1 MPTISRLPIA
11 TLRRH
16 GRRPRLLV
24 GVATLSLV
32 VLLFSDGNRSVRAD
46 SWRDETFLAGL
57 RARRLFEL
65 AEAHCERRAADRSL
79 TTVER
84 GQLAVDWI
92 RCLAEHARH
101 APAAQREKLLERAH
115 EVASQFTAAFPD
127 HSLGFLVRT
136 QEAIAD
142 ATAGELAR
150 LEAEASPDPAVQR
163 AAARKRCRAASTR
176 LEQLDRQLAEF
187 LPQRF
192 RRGAIPDELA
202 VEQLASLQHQI
213 RLQAARAHRGLAL
226 AYDESSDDWLAALGR
241 GLQLLEPSLRQLTP
255 EMPLYAPL
263 TLEAATQLR
272 LLGRVDAA
280 RAMLAR
286 LAPEPPQ
293 PRPILTRS
301 LQWATL
307 AEQLRAAVGQRR
319 WSEAEQIAS
328 NQPKNSTD
336 TLAIDGSQS
345 LSEGDSAK
353 ADWDFARFE
362 TLIARW
368 RDAGMATT
376 ETGPARGDTGV
387 IDIGVLKQQ
396 ALTLLDQIE
405 AEHGPYWKHRGDL
418 LLVSVGAATGT
429 RDADLLGRS
438 ADSLLAQDRVDE
450 ALRTYEQAASLAAS
464 EQDREAA
471 FQWAYKAGLLQ
482 QRRQRFDDAAE
493 RLRLAA
499 VGHPDHPQAPL
510 AHLAALWN
518 LAQSLRQKP
527 PMATSS
533 SSVVGPP
540 MAERK
545 PSQAAE
551 NYGQWLDDHV
561 RRWPM
566 SPTSS
571 DAQLWRGAWLESR
584 GTWAEASAAYR
595 ALPETHA
602 AALEAYRG
610 VLRTETRRLIVAI
623 APTGGV
629 AQAPAASTNPAV
641 VGAEVEAWL
650 ARPLTEA
657 VSSRLTVDD
666 RQASAQLLFLSL
678 WTQAGREADARKA
691 LAAVAWPSDDQS
703 RTTIR
708 QWLVLARRQRAM
720 SDTVRRQALAP
731 LSLELLE
738 MAGKLLAVPQP
749 SGAAPATAPSK
760 ESATAITDE
769 LLAMVQA
776 ESLEDL
782 GKQSEAIALW
792 RQLASTSPSSGA
804 AQQSLAEALE
814 RSKKREDWQSAL
826 DQWRRIA
833 AKSPPRSERWF
844 QAKLGT
850 VRQLVRLDQR
860 AEAEKLVRFLL
871 ESPPPPPKEWRKRL
885 EAAVSRPRRE

>member
-1 MPTISRLPIA
+1 MPMISTLSIA
-11 TLRRH
+11 EICRH
-16 GRRPRLLV
+16 FRRPTMLV
-24 GVATLSLV
+24 GAAALSLF
-32 VLLFSDGNRSVRAD
+32 VLLLTDGKRSVRAD

-65 AEAHCERRAADRSL
+65 AEAHCERRSADRSL

-84 GQLAVDWI
+84 GQLTVDWI

-101 APAAQREKLLERAH
+101 SPTAQREKLLERAH
-115 EVASQFTAAFPD
+115 EVASQFTAAFPE

-136 QEAIAD
+136 QEAIVD

-150 LEAEASPDPAVQR
+150 LEAEASPDPAVER

-280 RAMLAR
+280 HAMLAR

-293 PRPILTRS
+293 PRPTLTRS
-301 LQWATL
+301 LQWAML
-307 AEQLRAAVGQRR
+307 AEQLRSAVGQRR
-319 WSEAEQIAS
+319 WSEAEQLTAR
-328 NQPKNSTD
+328 QPPTSTG
-336 TLAIDGSQS
+336 LPAVDGSYNS
-345 LSEGDSAK
+345 DEGDAAK

-387 IDIGVLKQQ
+387 IDIGVLKQRSL
-396 ALTLLDQIE
+396 ALLDQIE

-438 ADSLLAQDRVDE
+438 ADSLVAQDRVDE
-450 ALRTYEQAASLAAS
+450 ALRTYEQAAGLAAR
-464 EQDREAA
+464 EQNREAA

-493 RLRLAA
+493 RLRVAA
-499 VGHPDHPQAPL
+499 VDHPDHPQAPL

-518 LAQSLRQKP
+518 LAQSVRQKP
-527 PMATSS
+527 PVATNSA
-533 SSVVGPP
+533 VGGPP
-540 MAERK
+540 VAETK
-545 PSQAAE
+545 LSQALE
-551 NYGQWLDDHV
+551 TYGQWLEDHV

-566 SPTSS
+566 SPTTC
-571 DAQLWRGAWLESR
+571 DAQVWRGAWLESR
-584 GTWAEASAAYR
+584 GAWSEASAAYR

-602 AALEAYRG
+602 AALDAYRG
-610 VLRTETRRLIVAI
+610 VLRTETRRLAAAVA
-623 APTGGV
+623 PSGEV
-629 AQAPAASTNPAV
+629 AQPPAASTNSAV

-650 ARPLTEA
+650 MRPVPEA
-657 VSSRLTVDD
+657 ISSQLTVDD

-691 LAAVAWPSDDQS
+691 LAAVTWPLNDQS
-703 RTTIR
+703 RTTAR
-708 QWLVLARRQRAM
+708 EWLVLTQRQRAT
-720 SDTVRRQALAP
+720 SSTVRRQSLAP
-731 LSLELLE
+731 LSLELAE
-738 MAGKLLAVPQP
+738 IAAKLRVVPQP
-749 SGAAPATAPSK
+749 SGATPATAPTK
-760 ESATAITDE
+760 DSATVITDG
-769 LLAMVQA
+769 LLAMVRA
-776 ESLEDL
+776 EALEDL
-782 GKQSEAIALW
+782 GKQSEAIALR
-792 RQLASTSPSSGA
+792 RQLAATNPSSGA

-814 RSKKREDWQSAL
+814 RSEKREDWRGAL

-833 AKSPPRSERWF
+833 AKSPPHSQRWF

-871 ESPPPPPKEWRKRL
+871 ESPPPTPDEWRRRL
-885 EAAVSRPRRE
+885 EAAVATPMRE